1 MRGVGGHERIS
12 CPPTAHEAEVARAR
26 KNGRA
31 RRLGPGCRRRP
42 LEKAS
47 QSIAGQYLR
56 SHMNDSAGQEQLRH
70 NQRTRGRKD
79 HGLARLH
86 GGEGGCLLGRF
97 EGDPLVD
104 SAVIEGRA
112 TKDPRVEAPR
122 RVEST

>member
-1 MRGVGGHERIS
+1 MSGDSSRGRGCSRSKERTRS
-12 CPPTAHEAEVARAR
+12 TVRAR
-26 KNGRA
+26 
-31 RRLGPGCRRRP
+31 LQRRP